1 MSIINFNMLKIDKVN
16 NPIINEEK
24 IPEATPCKIS
34 MTIARII
41 NNTQRTRTKDSL
53 CINSL
58 QKILYR
64 IRKLMSD
71 SLEDESSSN
80 RLESLSGTIKIT
92 PRVIARN
99 ILRTVKMS
107 LTRDSLIIIP

>member
-1 MSIINFNMLKIDKVN
+1 MLKIDKEN
-16 NPIINEEK
+16 KPIIKEDM
-24 IPEATPCKIS
+24 ILEAKYGKIS
-34 MTIARII
+34 ITIVRII

-53 CINSL
+53 CINNL
-58 QKILYR
+58 QKFLYR
-64 IRKLMSD
+64 IRELTSD
-71 SLEDESSSN
+71 SLEEVSSSN

-107 LTRDSLIIIP
+107 LTRDSFIIIP